1 MVNDPNWR
9 LPAVPE
15 FHLSSPEIRPGDYLP
30 LWARAAG
37 AGGED
42 RSPTLSWSGA
52 PEETR
57 SYVLTV
63 YDPDAPTGSG
73 YWHWAVYGIPATV
86 TALPADAGDPDSG
99 LLPEGAITLANESR
113 ADRFEGA
120 GPPPGDGEH
129 RYFFTVSALDVE
141 TLDLPRGC
149 TPAVLGFVM
158 REHVVARA
166 QFFALAATPAK
177 A

>member
-9 LPAVPE
+9 LPVVPE
-15 FHLSSPEIRPGDYLP
+15 FSLTSPEVREGEYLP
-30 LWARAAG
+30 LWARTAG

-52 PEETR
+52 PDTTK
-57 SYVLTV
+57 SFVVTV

-73 YWHWAVYGIPATV
+73 YWHWALFNIPASV
-86 TALPADAGDPDSG
+86 TALPADAGNPEAT
-99 LLPEGAITLANESR
+99 LLPEGAITVANESR
-113 ADRFEGA
+113 AERFQGA

-129 RYFFTVSALDVE
+129 RYVFTVSALNVE
-141 TLDLPRGC
+141 KLDLPEGC

-158 REHVVARA
+158 RTSVIARA
-166 QFFALAATPAK
+166 QLTALSATPAEK
-177 A
+177 